1 MLCTFLKVTVIAP
14 LYYILNAVTISSPY
28 QNATLL
34 PRDSSFTAFCTA
46 SVATQERLFWAI
58 SVANSN
64 IDAATFTNEETLLNN
79 KGFFSAGQ
87 TALIPNSENTI
98 QLNVTKTDLNN
109 GSTVKCIRSG
119 TSRDI
124 IAATTFIVYGM

>member
-64 IDAATFTNEETLLNN
+64 IDAATFALDELFLNN
-79 KGFFSAGQ
+79 NGFFSGQ
-87 TALIPNSENTI
+87 TMLTPNSETTI
-98 QLNVTKTDLNN
+98 QLNVNGTNHNN
-109 GSTVKCIRSG
+109 GSRIRCIRSG
-119 TSRDI
+119 ISRDI
-124 IAATTFIVYGM
+124 IAESTLIVYGM